1 MNPSP
6 LIRFAVR
13 KRFIFV
19 LIIALVLGTACER
32 QATTVVP
39 QSNLPTLP
47 AGSEAAT
54 SAATASGVS
63 TVAGSTTAPTAVR
76 TATVQAGAPTPLP
89 TSVAVNTEPAPTS
102 TPITGPTMKTNI
114 FLIAINGAT
123 DSNKIGCGDAV
134 LPVDRQ
140 IAQTT
145 SVLTNTMKDLLSL
158 HDHDYGQSGLVNALY
173 SARLNVD
180 GVTLV
185 NGKATIKLSGSLN
198 LGGVC
203 DNPRVKAQLEQ
214 TALQFSTVK
223 QVEIFIN
230 NVPLDKALSLQ

>member
-1 MNPSP
+1 M
-6 LIRFAVR
+6 FALM
-13 KRFIFV
+13 IG
-19 LIIALVLGTACER
+19 LMLVTACER

-39 QSNLPTLP
+39 QSTLPTLA
-47 AGSEAAT
+47 AGTEAAGGVP
-54 SAATASGVS
+54 TAGGVS
-63 TVAGSTTAPTAVR
+63 TIAANTSTPTAVR
-76 TATVQAGAPTPLP
+76 TVTPQAGAPTPLP
-89 TSVAVNTEPAPTS
+89 TSVAVNTEPPPTS
-102 TPITGPTMKTNI
+102 TPITGPTMKTKI
-114 FLIAINGAT
+114 YLIAINGAT

-134 LPVDRQ
+134 VPVERV

-145 SVLTNTMKDLLSL
+145 SVLTNTMKDLLSI
-158 HDHDYGQSGLVNALY
+158 HDRDYGQSGLVNVLY
-173 SARLNVD
+173 AARLNVD
-180 GVTLV
+180 SVTLV

-230 NVPLDKALSLQ
+230 NVTLDKALSLQ

>member
-1 MNPSP
+1 M
-6 LIRFAVR
+6 FALM
-13 KRFIFV
+13 IG
-19 LIIALVLGTACER
+19 LMLVTACER

-39 QSNLPTLP
+39 QSTLPTLA
-47 AGSEAAT
+47 AGTEAECDRHYPR
-54 SAATASGVS
+54 
-63 TVAGSTTAPTAVR
+63 GSH
-76 TATVQAGAPTPLP
+76 PTPLP
-89 TSVAVNTEPAPTS
+89 TSVAVNTEPPPTS
-102 TPITGPTMKTNI
+102 TPITGPTMKTKI
-114 FLIAINGAT
+114 YLIAINGAT

-134 LPVDRQ
+134 VPVERV

-145 SVLTNTMKDLLSL
+145 SVLTNTMKDLLSI
-158 HDHDYGQSGLVNALY
+158 HDRDYGQSGLVNVLY
-173 SARLNVD
+173 AARLNVD
-180 GVTLV
+180 SVTLV

-230 NVPLDKALSLQ
+230 NVTLDKALSLQ